1 MEEQKF
7 VLDGTEISV
16 VFKVEA
22 ECRRETIVW
31 SNNGEDCYLARG
43 RERFWLP
50 ALPCAVGE
58 LCTRPREFS
67 HRCEGRG
74 DAPSKGSLSE
84 QRGPRLPHKTHLAES
99 CFPQLRLLFV
109 CLFVICN
116 VALREKC
123 RSLMLELW
131 SFLGEIAR
139 MLVHPSALPEVCLC
153 AFRVNKRVAPRQ
165 VPSSQRQKC
174 NRFTFRHL
182 LTNNSNSFKWFNEP
196 QLKRITE
203 NEEQNLCIQRCL
215 T

>member
-1 MEEQKF
+1 MGQRSALCSRWKRSADGRRLCGPTMEKIVIWHVGERDFGCQLCL
-7 VLDGTEISV
+7 VRWVNSALAPESSATAAR
-16 VFKVEA
+16 A
-22 ECRRETIVW
+22 EVMRLR
-31 SNNGEDCYLARG
+31 RG
-43 RERFWLP
+43 RCQSSGGHDSHTKHTWLSP
-50 ALPCAVGE
+50 AIHSFGC
-58 LCTRPREFS
+58 C
-67 HRCEGRG
+67 
-74 DAPSKGSLSE
+74 
-84 QRGPRLPHKTHLAES
+84 
-99 CFPQLRLLFV
+99 LFV
-109 CLFVICN
+109 GLFVICK

-174 NRFTFRHL
+174 NRFTLRHL

-203 NEEQNLCIQRCL
+203 NEEQNLCIQRCF